1 MAKQS
6 DLDLAY
12 MKMASAMADL
22 SHARRKKVGA
32 IVVSS
37 KGYGVIA
44 EGFNGTPPGFDNG
57 CEDEYVSVPG
67 ALIDHEYVNKDSI
80 DRLQRAYPE
89 MFTTDRKAG
98 IPFLVTKDEVLHAE
112 ENAIAKLAEFGH
124 SSFGATLY
132 CTCAPCLRCARQ
144 IIACKITRV
153 VYAEIYRNDLG
164 LRLLEKAKIVVANVP
179 LILQHDDAL
188 TQKDEGRYDLHEDQ
202 YRA

>member
-22 SHARRKKVGA
+22 SQAKRKKVGA

-44 EGFNGTPPGFDNG
+44 EGFNGTPPGFDNK
-57 CEDEYVSVPG
+57 CERTAWCINGNPDNAFGEEILSTCHQENGVWKTGRGNTVEP
-67 ALIDHEYVNKDSI
+67 
-80 DRLQRAYPE
+80 
-89 MFTTDRKAG
+89 M
-98 IPFLVTKDEVLHAE
+98 LVTLDEVLHAE

-153 VYAEIYRNDLG
+153 VYSEIYRNDLG
-164 LRLLEKAKIVVANVP
+164 LRLLEKARIVVANVP
-179 LILQHDDAL
+179 LVLQNDDTL
-188 TQKDEGRYDLHEDQ
+188 TQQDEGRYDLHEDQ